1 MLLPATTCLF
11 WQWLRAKAVQ
21 RVLQERFPKE
31 RVWCTHAIVVWAKL
45 HGYTPVSH
53 PAEEGIEDVPSGP
66 TAQRTYSEPV
76 AIMDWL
82 VANHKSD
89 QCSGAESDDEVDVV
103 RVQSLQTKGE
113 LNDVMSF
120 SKYDSSCRWNT
131 ISDRSSC
138 LIAYP
143 TCCQET
149 VFY

>member
-1 MLLPATTCLF
+1 MILPPTTYLF

-21 RVLQERFPKE
+21 RVLEERFPKE

-53 PAEEGIEDVPSGP
+53 PAEEGTEDVPSGP

-76 AIMDWL
+76 AIMEWL
-82 VANHKSD
+82 VTNHKSD

-103 RVQSLQTKGE
+103 GIQSEQTKGE
-113 LNDVMSF
+113 LNVVRSF

-131 ISDRSSC
+131 ISDWSSC
-138 LIAYP
+138 LIACP

-149 VFY
+149 VFN